1 MSALPTVSVDQ
12 GQNRAIDTDGIT
24 IPRALLWAI
33 LTAAVAT
40 TLAIIAVALDMS
52 PAMVIISTGLA
63 VVAGCSI
70 LAAVVILCCRGAINQ
85 LRRELWQ
92 LHDQAASQ
100 VVEVG
105 DHFDTRIDNLLSR
118 VDRTFKK
125 VRSDALDAVD
135 GARIAIVR
143 EVAGVRETQ
152 DTLVAL
158 STTPQQQRRRLNTVD

>member
-12 GQNRAIDTDGIT
+12 GQNRVIDTDGIT

-85 LRRELWQ
+85 LRQEQWQ
-92 LHDQAASQ
+92 MHDQATRQ
-100 VVEVG
+100 VVEVA
-105 DHFDTRIDNLLSR
+105 DHFDTRINDLVTK

-125 VRSDALDAVD
+125 VRGDALDAVD
-135 GARIAIVR
+135 RTRIAVVR
-143 EVAGVRETQ
+143 EVAEVREVQ
-152 DTLVAL
+152 ETLLAL
-158 STTPQQQRRRLNTVD
+158 STTPQQQRRRLNCVD